1 MATLEQLREVVKE
14 ELESRGVLRGLR
26 SQLRSEIFHALEDEA
41 DTTRPDPPPDNFLV
55 NELIREY
62 LAYNRMVHTASVF
75 AAESGQPR
83 EPLVKD
89 IVASELGVPL
99 DQHARQ
105 LPLLYTIINTLKA
118 NKQPQPAAASA
129 SVVVSQPSAANKS
142 REELAEEDLLESLV
156 REQPVKLTQSRP
168 RAAAAAP
175 ACSLRTLGEG
185 GTVFGC

>member
-1 MATLEQLREVVKE
+1 
-14 ELESRGVLRGLR
+14 
-26 SQLRSEIFHALEDEA
+26 
-41 DTTRPDPPPDNFLV
+41 
-55 NELIREY
+55 
-62 LAYNRMVHTASVF
+62 MVHTASVF

-175 ACSLRTLGEG
+175 AVRG
-185 GTVFGC
+185 GRGGAGRGRGRGRGRA